1 MTAVQKAVGFTE
13 VEGVWRPWWACHRA
27 CHRASSLWWL
37 GHSCPMGLLAPA
49 APGSL
54 PHCRGLVLCLHCP
67 RALLN
72 HLSGFTSS
80 SREKKKCFMYLFEDL
95 HKFKLKE
102 LNFTEFAVNQQS
114 FILHYR
120 LKVIPNVTSK
130 IIMSVFER
138 DIWVWPRLT
147 DHPLKYSCFFFQGK
161 SWINYNIYIKLP
173 NISIFPMLMCHIFR

>member
-1 MTAVQKAVGFTE
+1 MMGLPQGLPQGQLLVVAGPQLPHGPPSSCCSWLTPALQ
-13 VEGVWRPWWACHRA
+13 RA
-27 CHRASSLWWL
+27 CPL
-37 GHSCPMGLLAPA
+37 PA
-49 APGSL
+49 
-54 PHCRGLVLCLHCP
+54 
-67 RALLN
+67 
-72 HLSGFTSS
+72 LSQSS
-80 SREKKKCFMYLFEDL
+80 SKSPFWLHLLLKRKKKCFMYLFEDL

-161 SWINYNIYIKLP
+161 SWINYNIYIKP
-173 NISIFPMLMCHIFR
+173 SNISIFPMLMCHIFR